1 MKNFLKEFK
10 DFIATGNLVELAVA
24 FILAA
29 AVKVVIDSF
38 VNDIVMQIIA
48 AIGGQPDFKGI
59 GIDIGESRILIGNFI
74 NTVVSLLIVGF
85 VLFLIVKAYNRF
97 KRSPEAEAEAAT
109 SATPEVVLLTE
120 IRDALRGRG

>member
-10 DFIATGNLVELAVA
+10 DFIATGNLIELAVA

-38 VNDIVMQIIA
+38 VNDIVMQVIA
-48 AIGGQPDFKGI
+48 AIIGKPDFSALTWGI
-59 GIDIGESRILIGNFI
+59 GKAEIKIGSFLNAAI
-74 NTVVSLLIVGF
+74 SLLLIGF

-97 KRSPEAEAEAAT
+97 KKTPEAAT
-109 SATPEVVLLTE
+109 AAPPEVVLLTE
-120 IRDALRGRG
+120 IRDALVQRRGDL

>member
-10 DFIATGNLVELAVA
+10 DFIATGNLIELAVA

-38 VNDIVMQIIA
+38 VNDIMMQLIA
-48 AIGGQPDFKGI
+48 AIIGKPDFSDLTWGI
-59 GIDIGESRILIGNFI
+59 GEAEIGIGTFLNALI
-74 NTVVSLLIVGF
+74 SLVLIGF

-97 KRSPEAEAEAAT
+97 KKTDPEAAAP
-109 SATPEVVLLTE
+109 SEEVVLLTE
-120 IRDALRGRG
+120 IRDALVRRADGV

>member
-10 DFIATGNLVELAVA
+10 DFIATGNLIELAVA

-38 VNDIVMQIIA
+38 VNDIVMQLIA
-48 AIGGQPDFKGI
+48 AIIGKPDFSELTWGI
-59 GIDIGESRILIGNFI
+59 GKAEIKIGSFLNAAISLVLI
-74 NTVVSLLIVGF
+74 GF

-97 KRSPEAEAEAAT
+97 KK
-109 SATPEVVLLTE
+109 TPEGATAAPPDIVLLTE
-120 IRDALRGRG
+120 IRDALVERNRDA

>member
-10 DFIATGNLVELAVA
+10 DFIATGNLIELAVA

-38 VNDIVMQIIA
+38 VNDIVMQVIA
-48 AIGGQPDFKGI
+48 AIVGKPDFSTLVWSLGDARIRI
-59 GIDIGESRILIGNFI
+59 GAFI
-74 NTVVSLLIVGF
+74 NTVISLVTIGF

-97 KRSPEAEAEAAT
+97 KKTEEAAT
-109 SATPEVVLLTE
+109 APSDEVVLLTQ
-120 IRDALRGRG
+120 IRDALVQRDDRV